1 MEPRFVGIDVSKSRL
16 DVAIRPDAAQFSA
29 SNDEPGIAQLISRL
43 EELPVELVV
52 LEATGK
58 LEITVVAALAE
69 AEIPVAVIN
78 PRQVRDFA
86 KATGR
91 LAKTDSVDAKVL
103 AHFAEAVRP
112 EPRPI
117 PDEQARTLSDLLARR
132 RQIVEMIV
140 AERNRLSRAHRLVAE
155 RIKAHIE
162 WLKGEL
168 NDVDGGLAGMIRESP
183 VWREKEDLLK
193 SVPGV
198 GKVVSFTL
206 LADLPELGALDRREI
221 AGLVGVAPLNCD
233 SGLHQGKKVI
243 WGGRAPVRA
252 ALYMGTLVATRHNP
266 AIRQFYQRLLGAGK
280 PKKVALTA
288 CMRKLLGILNA
299 MARHGLRWNPN
310 LYCENSLA

>member
-1 MEPRFVGIDVSKSRL
+1 MEPRFVGIDVSGSRL

-29 SNDEPGIAQLISRL
+29 SNDEPGITQLISRL
-43 EELPVELVV
+43 NELPVELVV

-58 LEITVVAALAE
+58 LEIAVVAALAE

-117 PDEQARTLSDLLARR
+117 PDEQASALSDLLARR

-140 AERNRLSRAHRLVAE
+140 AERNRLSRARKPVAE

-162 WLKGEL
+162 WLKREL
-168 NDVDGGLAGMIRESP
+168 GDVDRDLAGMIRESP

-206 LADLPELGALDRREI
+206 LAELPELGTLDRREI
-221 AGLVGVAPLNCD
+221 AGLVGVAPLNRD

-299 MARHGLRWNPN
+299 MARHGVRWNPD
-310 LYCENSLA
+310 LHCENSLA